1 MAGGFGGGGAWT
13 KDQEDIYWHAKGL
26 GISDVPHPY
35 GPDMEQNTADDL
47 TKSQWRDFTERLNA
61 AKEKATAGGTRD
73 FVLGATDA
81 QKKRSSDWYKTP
93 EGADYAESL
102 GLSSGF
108 GIRDGGDGGG
118 GGSSAPYASNP
129 FFPQLV
135 QDYTPPGLLN
145 WSGYMPAGGL
155 FGHEQYQPWTNP
167 NNIPSNIFNYQPPR
181 IHAGGYGSTGGYPIG
196 SYPTGGYPTGGYPT
210 GGYPTGGYSTGGYP
224 TGTAPTGTIPTGTIS
239 TETAPQPDRWVPE
252 TPMTMTPFQNS
263 MLGNAMGDQANTLGG
278 LMAIAT
284 DTAPFTSVGSDGD
297 YDMQRAAD
305 QVREHVI
312 QSLVQETPALQ
323 HSVNVLGGDPSVA
336 SQRAMGLPDGYS
348 YDHRLEAAQRNIDN
362 AIAAAVKNNPA
373 AAKVAYNAAQ
383 FIPVALDYSNTK
395 EGRGGQKDADKSSG
409 KDADKSSGVDSQ
421 WGGGVR

>member
-26 GISDVPHPY
+26 GIGDVPHPY
-35 GPDMEQNTADDL
+35 GPDMEQNTSDDL

-93 EGADYAESL
+93 EGAGYAESL
-102 GLSSGF
+102 GLPSGF

-135 QDYTPPGLLN
+135 QDYTPPGLLD
-145 WSGYMPAGGL
+145 WSGYMPSDGL
-155 FGHEQYQPWTNP
+155 FGHDQYQYWTNP

-196 SYPTGGYPTGGYPT
+196 SYPTGGYPAGSYPV
-210 GGYPTGGYSTGGYP
+210 GVYSTGGYP
-224 TGTAPTGTIPTGTIS
+224 TGTASTGTIPTGTIS

-252 TPMTMTPFQNS
+252 TPMTMTPGQNS

-284 DTAPFTSVGSDGD
+284 DTAPFTSVGGKDGGD

-312 QSLVQETPALQ
+312 QNLVQETPALQ

-383 FIPVALDYSNTK
+383 FIPAALDYSNIK
-395 EGRGGQKDADKSSG
+395 EGGSKGGQSHP
-409 KDADKSSGVDSQ
+409 GVEAVGSAGEYG
-421 WGGGVR
+421 WR